1 MPNTQPAFRATSPD
15 HQHAANE
22 TCPYCEQPIPNDRAE
37 EIRARFTFKQ
47 KQDEAAL
54 KVRYDQQVAAARA
67 EIEAGK
73 KAEIDK
79 LKGDALAQ
87 ATAAREQ
94 GKQAAEA
101 EAQQRLATMAAAQEA
116 DKKKLQEVE
125 QQRLEA
131 VNQYQVLKT
140 QTDTIVTAR
149 VAEARTAI
157 EKSNAE
163 ANSVKDAQN
172 AEAMQK
178 LSDQLTGLQRHVAD
192 VEGEGGDIKLYDELR
207 KEFPKDDITKVNKSS
222 GASIIHVVRQRGKEC
237 GKIVYDDRN
246 RNIWQDKFA
255 TQLRDDMVTA
265 KAQHAILTCSKFPR
279 GVRQIHLCEGVI
291 ALNAARALVLA
302 QLLREE
308 VIRNFSQR
316 VSEQDQA
323 KKTVK
328 LYAYITSGEFD
339 KLLGS
344 LENNDEKL
352 LQLDEDEKRA
362 HNSLW
367 DKRRKLAT
375 GSQRLHAALRM
386 QVARIVGTDETE

>member
-1 MPNTQPAFRATSPD
+1 MPNTQPAFRATSPG

-22 TCPYCEQPIPNDRAE
+22 TCPFCEQPIPNDRAE
-37 EIRARFTFKQ
+37 EIRARFAFKQ

-54 KVRYDQQVAAARA
+54 KARYDQQVATARA
-67 EIEAGK
+67 EMEAGK

-79 LKGDALAQ
+79 LKADALAQ
-87 ATAAREQ
+87 ANAAREQ

-101 EAQQRLATMAAAQEA
+101 EAQQRLAAALAAQEA
-116 DKKKLQEVE
+116 DKKKLQEAE
-125 QQRLEA
+125 RQRLEA
-131 VNQYQVLKT
+131 VNQYQTLKA
-140 QTDTIVTAR
+140 QSDTIVTTR
-149 VAEARTAI
+149 IAEARAAI

-163 ANSVKDAQN
+163 ANSVKDAQQ

-178 LSDQLTGLQRHVAD
+178 LSDQLTVLQRHVAD
-192 VEGEGGDIKLYDELR
+192 VEGEGADINLYDELR
-207 KEFPKDDITKVNKSS
+207 KQFPKDDITQVNKST
-222 GASIIHVVRQRGKEC
+222 GASVIHVIKQRGKEC

-291 ALNAARALVLA
+291 ALNPARALVLA

-308 VIRNFSQR
+308 IIRNFSQR
-316 VSEQDQA
+316 VSEQDQV
-323 KKTVK
+323 KKTAK
-328 LYAYITSGEFD
+328 LYAYITSDQFE
-339 KLLGS
+339 KVLGS

-352 LQLDEDEKRA
+352 LQLDEDEKKA
-362 HNSLW
+362 HTSLW
-367 DKRRKLAT
+367 DKRRKLTTA
-375 GSQRLHAALRM
+375 SQRLHAALRIE
-386 QVARIVGTDETE
+386 VARIVGTDETE